1 MAVVGFSVCVFGVC
15 WGGAGLA
22 GMVAQVPLS
31 VLLLVLACMS
41 VVLHYFPLKSQPA
54 RFSRSCQSFWVPAVN
69 YLVPSLYKSN
79 FS

>member
-1 MAVVGFSVCVFGVC
+1 MNIYGPANLKLSLSADRTLVHILAVVGFSVCMFGVC

-41 VVLHYFPLKSQPA
+41 VVLHFFPLKS
-54 RFSRSCQSFWVPAVN
+54 
-69 YLVPSLYKSN
+69 
-79 FS
+79 

>member
-31 VLLLVLACMS
+31 VLLMVLACMS
-41 VVLHYFPLKSQPA
+41 VVLHYFPLKS
-54 RFSRSCQSFWVPAVN
+54 
-69 YLVPSLYKSN
+69 
-79 FS
+79 